1 MNQLF
6 VQTEKIADP
15 REGKLQVI
23 SNIDVCMKMAE
34 FLESTLGPYGM
45 DKLFAGKEIV
55 VTNDGATILK
65 HMKVNHPVGKLL
77 VALSESQDNEVG
89 DGTTSVII
97 LTTEILSCLKPLIK
111 DNFDLES
118 IRECLSELRMVC
130 IEHLEKMSMD
140 LNDEMLYKL
149 AETCVTSKNIRHEKK
164 HFSQMVVDAIR
175 QASID
180 DVDSIGVKKVQG
192 GSIGDSTV
200 VNGVAFEK
208 CFTYAGYEQQPKKIL
223 NPKILCLNVELEWK
237 SERDNAEIR
246 VGGVEE
252 YQKVVDAEWEIIR
265 RKLDEIIDSGA
276 KVVLS
281 SLSIGDYAT
290 QYFAKHGIFCA
301 GRVSKEDLNRVIG
314 SCGGR
319 ILGSTDYLEESLGS
333 CGLFEERQLG
343 KFRYNYFE
351 GGGMN
356 ACTMILRGP
365 GQEVLEEI
373 GRAVHDAMCV
383 VRSALKTGKVVT
395 GGGSMEM
402 ELSKVIREK
411 SMEYGNKKVFV
422 AKAIGQAFEKI
433 PLLLAR
439 NFGFDTIST
448 IQDLRKRHAS
458 GSLYE
463 GVSIKGVQD
472 MKALGIYEALEVK
485 KNMIKASF
493 NGVASII
500 MIDSTIMAEKSQ

>member
-15 REGKLQVI
+15 REGKLQVV
-23 SNIDVCMKMAE
+23 SNIDVCIKIAE

-65 HMKVNHPVGKLL
+65 HMKVKHPVGKLL
-77 VALSESQDNEVG
+77 VGLSESQDSEVG
-89 DGTTSVII
+89 DGTTSVVV
-97 LTTEILSCLKPLIK
+97 LTAEILSCLKSLIK
-111 DNFDLES
+111 DSFDLES
-118 IRECLSELRMVC
+118 IKECLSELRTACV
-130 IEHLEKMSMD
+130 EHVEKMSMEVD
-140 LNDEMLYKL
+140 DEMLYKL

-164 HFSQMVVDAIR
+164 HFSRMVVDAVR
-175 QASID
+175 QSRVD
-180 DVDSIGVKKVQG
+180 DMESIGIKKVQG
-192 GSIGDSTV
+192 GSIGDSIA

-208 CFTYAGYEQQPKKIL
+208 CFTYAGYEQQPKRIS

-252 YQKVVDAEWEIIR
+252 YQKVVDAEWTIIS

-276 KVVLS
+276 NVVLS

-301 GRVSKEDLNRVIG
+301 GRVSKEDLSRVVG

-319 ILGSTDYLEESLGS
+319 ILGSTDYLEDSLGS

-343 KFRYNYFE
+343 KLRYNYFE

-356 ACTMILRGP
+356 ACTIILRGP
-365 GQEVLEEI
+365 GQEVLEEV
-373 GRAVHDAMCV
+373 GRAVHDAICV
-383 VRSALKTGKVVT
+383 VRTALKTRRAVS
-395 GGGSMEM
+395 GGGSVEM
-402 ELSKVIREK
+402 ELSKMIREK

-422 AKAIGQAFEKI
+422 AKAVGQAFEKI
-433 PLLLAR
+433 PLLLAK
-439 NFGFDTIST
+439 NFGFDTISI
-448 IQDLRKRHAS
+448 IQDLRKRHAN
-458 GSLYE
+458 GSAYQ
-463 GVSIKGVQD
+463 GVSIEGVRD
-472 MKALGIYEALEVK
+472 MRDLGIYEPLEVK

-493 NGVASII
+493 NGAASII
-500 MIDSTIMAEKSQ
+500 MIDSTIMAERSQ